1 MSRVSK
7 KRLLENLKGEG
18 ENLRTNI
25 WDWFSKPVTQ
35 EQWLK
40 EYKRWKKDQEKKLVK
55 NKRTNS

>member
-7 KRLLENLKGEG
+7 KRLLKILKGE
-18 ENLRTNI
+18 EDFRTNI
-25 WDWFSKPVTQ
+25 WDWFTKPITQ

-40 EYKRWKKDQEKKLVK
+40 EYKRWKKDQERALAK